1 MIKHFLLNHKLNLVF
16 ALAMIVSG
24 CSNKCIEDAGNHVVK
39 DITVTPFNE
48 IEVDGP
54 VKLILRQDSSF
65 KISISADSNIVD
77 QIKASVSGETFK
89 VEMDP
94 MKYCGTDSIIIHA
107 GIGALTELKA
117 TGASK
122 IYSEGALHV
131 GDIDLELTG
140 TTETNLNIYA
150 GKLKTKSDGAAR
162 LTLSGQ
168 AGLHELN
175 TKGVLELNAFD
186 FVVAQ
191 YDINI
196 EGTGKSNINVLNDL
210 KVKTSGASSI
220 FYKGNPKNVSDKKS
234 GTSKLEKV
242 N

>member
-1 MIKHFLLNHKLNLVF
+1 MIKHFLSNNKLNLIF
-16 ALAMIVSG
+16 AVAIILSG
-24 CSNKCIEDAGNHVVK
+24 CSTKCIEDSGNHIVK
-39 DITVTPFNE
+39 DITVSPFNE
-48 IEVDGP
+48 IAVDGP
-54 VKLILRQDSSF
+54 VKLVLRQDSSF
-65 KISISADSNIVD
+65 KISISADSSIVD
-77 QIKASVSGETFK
+77 QIKTSVSGETFK

-107 GIGALTELKA
+107 GIGALTEIKA
-117 TGASK
+117 SGASK
-122 IYSEGALHV
+122 IFSDGALHLA
-131 GDIDLELTG
+131 DIEMELSG

-168 AGLHELN
+168 AGVHELN
-175 TKGVLELNAFD
+175 SKGMLELNAFD